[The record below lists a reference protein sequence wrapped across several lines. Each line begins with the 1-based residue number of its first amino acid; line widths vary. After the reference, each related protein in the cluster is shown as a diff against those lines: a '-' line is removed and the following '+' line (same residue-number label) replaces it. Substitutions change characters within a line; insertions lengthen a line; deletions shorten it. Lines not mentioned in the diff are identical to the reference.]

1 MTQSIHSQLLSS
13 RLSRAAGLAVFAVMT
28 QALASAQQPIQPR
41 MGEPLPGLTPAQ
53 LDRFNAGSN
62 AFNHILTPAE
72 GLGPIF
78 NDTSC
83 QHCHL
88 SPTPGGSSTKF
99 VTRFGIAAT
108 GTTPFDPMD
117 ALGGSLLQKSS
128 INTPTCD
135 EIIPANA
142 DVMTHRVTPPI
153 FGYGIVEAID
163 DSDILVNA
171 VFPPPGVTGRA
182 HQMHSLEDPNGP
194 IRVGRFGW
202 KAQVPTL
209 LTFSSDAGLNETGL
223 TNRFLTMDNAP
234 NGDLVRLAQCDA
246 APIDPEDHPDAQ
258 GYEMI
263 DRWAEFQKFLAPPP
277 QTPRSGMSG
286 EAIFTAVGCASCH
299 LTSTFTASP
308 VAENGIANKT
318 IKPYSDFL
326 LHDMGAL
333 GDGIVQGQAHE
344 NDFRTSPLWG
354 VGHRAQFALLHD
366 GRATGNT
373 GEQNLDAA
381 IMAHAGEAATA
392 RGNYAAL
399 SPVDQVKVQ
408 DFLMSLGHAEF
419 DYEYNNNVDEID
431 WFFLRT
437 TLTGPGSFFTADD
450 PRAIADFDQD
460 GDFDLRDIAAL
471 QRAFTGT

>member
-1 MTQSIHSQLLSS
+1 MTQSISRQLLSS
-13 RLSRAAGLAVFAVMT
+13 RLSRAAGLAVFAVAT
-28 QALASAQQPIQPR
+28 QALASAQQPIQSR

-53 LDRFNAGSN
+53 LDRFNTGLDS
-62 AFNHILTPAE
+62 FNHILTPSE

-88 SPTPGGSSTKF
+88 SPMPGGSSTKF

-108 GTTPFDPMD
+108 GSAPFDPMD

-135 EIIPANA
+135 EVVPANA
-142 DVMTHRVTPPI
+142 DVTTHRVTPPI
-153 FGYGIVEAID
+153 FGYGVVEAID

-171 VFPPPGVTGRA
+171 VFPPPGVSGRA
-182 HQMHSLEDPNGP
+182 HQMHPLEDPNGQL
-194 IRVGRFGW
+194 RVGRFGW

-209 LTFSSDAGLNETGL
+209 LTFSADAGLNETGL
-223 TNRFLTMDNAP
+223 TSRFLTMDNAP

-258 GYEMI
+258 GREMI
-263 DRWAEFQKFLAPPP
+263 DRWTDFQKFLAPPP

-286 EAIFTAVGCASCH
+286 EAIFTSIGCGSCH

-308 VAENGIANKT
+308 AAENGIANVT

-326 LHDMGAL
+326 LHDMGSL

-344 NDFRTSPLWG
+344 NDFRTAPLWG
-354 VGHRAQFALLHD
+354 VGHRAQFGLLHD
-366 GRATGNT
+366 ARATGNT
-373 GEQNLDAA
+373 AEQNLDDS
-381 IMAHAGEAATA
+381 IMDHDGEAATIRA
-392 RGNYAAL
+392 NYFAL
-399 SPVDQVKVQ
+399 PPADKAKVQ
-408 DFLMSLGHAEF
+408 AFLLSLGRAEF
-419 DYEYNNNVDEID
+419 DAEYNNNVDEID
-431 WFFLRT
+431 WFFLRP
-437 TLTGPGSFFTADD
+437 TLTGPGSFFNADD
-450 PRAIADFDQD
+450 DRAVADFDQD
-460 GDFDLRDIAAL
+460 GDFDLRDIAAM